1 MSLLAVGSIIE
12 AVGKVAGDLITT
24 DKERLEMALEE
35 RKLDLEE
42 KRINQATDLAQIE
55 VNKVEAASSSVFVS
69 GWRPAIGWIGVA
81 AMGYQF
87 LLYPL
92 FQWAWKYLQAISWVP
107 VGIDPPPVLE
117 ADQLWVILS
126 GILGIAGMRSFEKN
140 EHVYGSAGVA
150 GQ

>member
-12 AVGKVAGDLITT
+12 AVGKVAGDLVTT
-24 DKERLEMALEE
+24 DKERMEMEIE
-35 RKLDLEE
+35 QRKLDLEE
-42 KRINQATDLAQIE
+42 KRIDQATDLAQIE
-55 VNKVEAASSSVFVS
+55 VNKIEAASSSVFVS

-92 FQWAWKYLQAISWVP
+92 FQWAWKYLQAMDWVP
-107 VGIDPPPVLE
+107 IGMDPPPVLD

-126 GILGIAGMRSFEKN
+126 GILGIAGMRSFEKTK
-140 EHVYGSAGVA
+140 GVA
-150 GQ
+150 SK